1 MTGGKGTIEQGTRKE
16 AVGWW
21 LSGGRKLLVRTPTT
35 AESSFAKATADKGR
49 EVCPWTM
56 DNFQFLI

>member
-1 MTGGKGTIEQGTRKE
+1 MTGGKGTIEQGTRRE
-16 AVGWW
+16 VVGEDTNN
-21 LSGGRKLLVRTPTT
+21 GGT

-56 DNFQFLI
+56 GYGPWTIFNF